1 MVCNVKPETDPPRPS
16 KPRRACWSSS
26 ELAGLIGVHQ
36 NTVIRWHAQR
46 SLVGSLYPSG
56 RRYYTVEHL
65 YQAVGRP
72 RPDPFPAEYQSF
84 IMASVRTVM
93 DELAVDARTA
103 LDEVERRWHRLQK
116 SSFSPT

>member
-1 MVCNVKPETDPPRPS
+1 MVRNVKSETTPPRPS
-16 KPRRACWSSS
+16 KSRRACWSSR
-26 ELAGLIGVHQ
+26 ELADLIGVHQ

-65 YQAVGRP
+65 YQAVGR
-72 RPDPFPAEYQSF
+72 RLPDPFPTEYQAF
-84 IMASVRTVM
+84 IMASVRSVM

-103 LDEVERRWHRLQK
+103 LDEIERRWRGKLSP
-116 SSFSPT
+116 SST